1 MATQLLDKEFSF
13 YLANQEEMVAKYDGR
28 VVVIK
33 GCEVLGAYD
42 SELAAY
48 TETIRDYE
56 EGTFLIQRV
65 SEGEEA
71 YTATFNSRVA
81 FP

>member
-1 MATQLLDKEFSF
+1 MATDTLDKEFRF
-13 YLANQEEMVAKYDGR
+13 YLTNQNDMVAKYDGR

-33 GCEVLGAYD
+33 NREVLGAYD

-48 TETIRDYE
+48 TETIKHHE

>member
-1 MATQLLDKEFSF
+1 MATDTLDKEFRF
-13 YLANQEEMVAKYDGR
+13 YLTNQNDMVAKYDGK

-33 GCEVLGAYD
+33 NREVLGAYD

-48 TETIRDYE
+48 TETIKHHE

-71 YTATFNSRVA
+71 YTATFHSRVA

>member
-1 MATQLLDKEFSF
+1 MATDTLDKGFRF
-13 YLANQEEMVAKYDGR
+13 YLANQNDMVAKYDGR

-33 GCEVLGAYD
+33 NCEVLGAYD

-48 TETIRDYE
+48 TETIKHHE